1 MVLQHFTLEHAKH
14 LLAPTCRQLAASVR
28 DGNVSSPISLQVAA
42 TYQRLFLKPLFAR
55 LHEQSLV
62 RLVQNYTYVILGKR
76 FFFEAFFFKPL
87 FASLISCL
95 YMSSPELRFR

>member
-62 RLVQNYTYVILGKR
+62 R
-76 FFFEAFFFKPL
+76 
-87 FASLISCL
+87 
-95 YMSSPELRFR
+95 